1 MKILFVRAPA
11 HLWPIINE
19 SDNFL
24 LPLAFPCLSAYL
36 KREMQDVSVK
46 VIDCLPL
53 KIGYRSLRAI
63 LQAERPDVVAVG
75 DSLPYV
81 FEGLRVL
88 KMAKD
93 LNPAVITVAGGHF
106 HSHMPHY
113 SLSNHPNSTYRPL

>member
-1 MKILFVRAPA
+1 MKILFIRPPA

-36 KREMQDVSVK
+36 KREMRDVSVK
-46 VIDCLPL
+46 VIDCLLL
-53 KIGYRSLRAI
+53 KIGYRSLWAI

-81 FEGLRVL
+81 LEGLRVL

-93 LNPAVITVAGGHF
+93 LVYCKDILAVGSKTVMSA
-106 HSHMPHY
+106 
-113 SLSNHPNSTYRPL
+113 